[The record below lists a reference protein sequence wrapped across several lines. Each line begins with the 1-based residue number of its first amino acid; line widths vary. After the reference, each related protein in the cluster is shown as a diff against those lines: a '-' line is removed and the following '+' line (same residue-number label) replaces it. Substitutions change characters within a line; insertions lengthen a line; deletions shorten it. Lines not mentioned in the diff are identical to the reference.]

1 MRNRLKPLCTGAMLA
16 LLCACG
22 SSNTPVSPRAGHK
35 DAQRAQATVAPNDG
49 TEALERD
56 TVAAVSPGGAEPP
69 IGLRFRLETK
79 PMVGTP
85 AQLVLALIP
94 TPGVEISHIHGSM
107 QGDGLVLESAR
118 TFDIDSPPNGAPI
131 EQDVTIV
138 PQRNGVLS
146 VSATLQ
152 IDYNNSSLSRT
163 YVIPV
168 IAANAAS

>member
-1 MRNRLKPLCTGAMLA
+1 MRNRLTPLCTGALLV

-22 SSNTPVSPRAGHK
+22 SSNTPVTPRATTHK
-35 DAQRAQATVAPNDG
+35 DAQRAPPANPSNG
-49 TEALERD
+49 NEALERD
-56 TVAAVSPGGAEPP
+56 MVAAVSPGGSEPP

-79 PMVGTP
+79 PVVGSP

-94 TPGVEISHIHGSM
+94 TPGAEISHIHGSM
-107 QGDGLVLESAR
+107 QADGLQLESAR
-118 TFDIDSPPNGAPI
+118 TFDIDSPRNDAPI

-152 IDYNNSSLSRT
+152 VDYGNGSLSRT

-168 IAANAAS
+168 IAGNAAS